1 MSFLKIYK
9 CVLHGLMKL
18 VGLSPQTVEIELG
31 TVINVWVPTETT
43 KNTSKNGAKPAVVF
57 IHGLGFDGIT
67 TWQFQAFALAK
78 DYSVYV
84 PDLVFFGGSTSDKAE
99 RDVKFQAECMAMAL
113 RKLGVEKC
121 SLVCLSY
128 GGMIGFKMAEM
139 FPDLV
144 DSMVVSCS
152 VMAMTESISNAALK
166 RLGFSNWEDNL
177 LPVSVEGVETY
188 CQVSS
193 YHAPKLPNWIYKDL
207 LEQGMFLDNRK
218 EKSELLKALVI
229 KDEEFTCPCYQ
240 QRIHLLWGKND
251 KIFDLDTAINLKEQ
265 IGEKATLEFID
276 KAGHGVQFERPFQY
290 NCHLKKILASFSN

>member
-1 MSFLKIYK
+1 MSLLKIYK
-9 CVLHGLMKL
+9 CLLHGLMKL
-18 VGLSPQTVEIELG
+18 VGLSPQKIEIEPG

-43 KNTSKNGAKPAVVF
+43 KSTSKNGAKPAVVF
-57 IHGLGFDGIT
+57 IHGLRFDGIT

-78 DYSVYV
+78 DYSVYI
-84 PDLVFFGGSTSDKAE
+84 PDLVFFGGSTTDKPE
-99 RDVKFQAECMAMAL
+99 RSVEFQAECMAQAL

-121 SLVCLSY
+121 TRVCLSY

-152 VMAMTESISNAALK
+152 SKALRPTVK
-166 RLGFSNWEDNL
+166 
-177 LPVSVEGVETY
+177 
-188 CQVSS
+188 
-193 YHAPKLPNWIYKDL
+193 
-207 LEQGMFLDNRK
+207 FLFTMRQSCLIAFTKIFWNRK
-218 EKSELLKALVI
+218 EKVELLKALVI
-229 KDEEFTCPCYQ
+229 RDEEFTCPCYQ
-240 QRIHLLWGKND
+240 QRIRLLWGKND

-290 NCHLKKILASFSN
+290 NSHLKKILASFSN